1 MEEDRSWCVIKMIEP
16 RADLWENRLERFYA
30 MQTKDTYAHNRVQE
44 DLTREEAEGLM
55 KLLRTTQG
63 ESK

>member
-1 MEEDRSWCVIKMIEP
+1 MVQDKGWCVVKMIEP

-30 MQTKDTYAHNRVQE
+30 MRTKDTYAHNRVQE
-44 DLTREEAEGLM
+44 GLTKEEAEGLM

-63 ESK
+63 E

>member
-1 MEEDRSWCVIKMIEP
+1 MEEDRSWGVIKFEGVFFAMPLKGTP
-16 RADLWENRLERFYA
+16 RTGLIH
-30 MQTKDTYAHNRVQE
+30 K
-44 DLTREEAEGLM
+44 DLTKEEAEGLM

>member
-1 MEEDRSWCVIKMIEP
+1 MMEEARDWCVI
-16 RADLWENRLERFYA
+16 RFEGVFFA
-30 MQTKDTYAHNRVQE
+30 MQIKGTPRTGLINKGLTK
-44 DLTREEAEGLM
+44 EEAEGLM